1 MISNYY
7 LDATSEQ
14 GFSNLDL
21 IDSQESLA
29 TRGTIGLTR
38 GTDVSLETMRA
49 SSTLTVTFNCARFCQ
64 QIGRQDVPNAR
75 VEWMSASTRRLY
87 SNIQGNPFLAT
98 QGLESCSKLIFIF
111 VRTFPAAIAGRGD
124 YFHYDI
130 ETKEAVRHQILFHI
144 MNILYSL
151 KIHENKLL
159 QCNTDF
165 DISMKITS
173 DCYAEIDYES
183 AIEMLS
189 CPGVGVHS
197 RPHS

>member
-1 MISNYY
+1 MIFHNEVSTWLGTTTY

-14 GFSNLDL
+14 GLSNLDL

-29 TRGTIGLTR
+29 TRGTIGRTR
-38 GTDVSLETMRA
+38 GTDVSPGTTRA
-49 SSTLTVTFNCARFCQ
+49 SSISTVTFNCARFCQ

-87 SNIQGNPFLAT
+87 SNIQGDPFLAT

-130 ETKEAVRHQILFHI
+130 ETKEAVRQQILFHI
-144 MNILYSL
+144 LNIR
-151 KIHENKLL
+151 
-159 QCNTDF
+159 F
-165 DISMKITS
+165 MKTS
-173 DCYAEIDYES
+173 FYN
-183 AIEMLS
+183 AILTLIFQ
-189 CPGVGVHS
+189 
-197 RPHS
+197 

>member
-1 MISNYY
+1 MDAISK
-7 LDATSEQ
+7 Q
-14 GFSNLDL
+14 GLSNLDL
-21 IDSQESLA
+21 IDLQESLA
-29 TRGTIGLTR
+29 TRGTIGRTR
-38 GTDVSLETMRA
+38 GTDVSPETMRA
-49 SSTLTVTFNCARFCQ
+49 SSTSTVTFNSARFCQ

-87 SNIQGNPFLAT
+87 SNIQGNHFLAT
-98 QGLESCSKLIFIF
+98 QGLESCSKVIFIF

-130 ETKEAVRHQILFHI
+130 ETKEAVRHQIHFPI
-144 MNILYSL
+144 NEY

-173 DCYAEIDYES
+173 DCYTEIDYES
-183 AIEMLS
+183 AIEILI
-189 CPGVGVHS
+189 CPGAGVHS

>member
-1 MISNYY
+1 MIRNSY

-14 GFSNLDL
+14 GLSNLDSC
-21 IDSQESLA
+21 DSQESLV
-29 TRGTIGLTR
+29 TRGIIGRTR

-49 SSTLTVTFNCARFCQ
+49 SSILTVTFNCARFFK

-75 VEWMSASTRRLY
+75 VEWMSASTQRLY
-87 SNIQGNPFLAT
+87 SNIQGNHFLAT
-98 QGLESCSKLIFIF
+98 QGLESCSKVIFIF
-111 VRTFPAAIAGRGD
+111 IRTFPAAIAGRGD

-173 DCYAEIDYES
+173 DCYTEIDYES
-183 AIEMLS
+183 AIEILI
-189 CPGVGVHS
+189 CPGAGVHS